1 MTDALS
7 PAARLALD
15 EAFERD
21 AARGG
26 FAHRGAVAVIGDDAL
41 AAAARERFGSPIR
54 LFHELTPIP
63 VAPPEGCERHGLVP
77 ELVDGVTLVVG
88 ELPRTLAGVDE
99 IAGLVARHADADV
112 LVVLAAR
119 EKNLERGMNERP
131 RDSFLEVAASRGR
144 DKARALIASGPRPT
158 PSPAYP
164 RSEIV
169 SGLDFPIA
177 AHGAVFA
184 GTRLD
189 IGTRALL
196 EVLPAQLDA
205 AALPERPT
213 VVDLGCGTGVLAVWT
228 ARHLPGARVIATDR
242 SWSAVSSA
250 SRTAQLAGVADR
262 VDTVHADAGEGIPD
276 RSVDVVL
283 LNPPFHDGRAV
294 IDDMA
299 HPLFRAA
306 GRMLRPGG
314 TLLTVYN
321 SHLKHR
327 GALERS
333 VGPTSQ
339 VARTP
344 KFTVTRSIAR

>member
-15 EAFERD
+15 EALERD
-21 AARGG
+21 MARGG
-26 FAHRGAVAVIGDDAL
+26 FARNGTVAVIGDGAL
-41 AAAARERFGSPIR
+41 AAAVHGRFAASVR
-54 LFHELTPIP
+54 VFDEHTPVHTI
-63 VAPPEGCERHGLVP
+63 APDGCARHGLDA
-77 ELVDGVTLVVG
+77 ELVSGVTLVVG

-99 IAGLVARHADADV
+99 IAGLVARFADPDV

-119 EKNLERGMNERP
+119 EKDLERGMNDRL
-131 RDSFLEVAASRGR
+131 RDSFAEVSASRGR
-144 DKARALIASGPRPT
+144 DKTRALIASNPRPS

-164 RSEIV
+164 RSELV
-169 SGLDFPIA
+169 SGLEFPIA

-196 EVLPAQLDA
+196 DVLPTQLDA
-205 AALPERPT
+205 AALPAHPT
-213 VVDLGCGTGVLAVWT
+213 VVDLGCGTGVLGVWT
-228 ARHLPGARVIATDR
+228 ARHLPGAQVIATDR

-250 SRTAQLAGVADR
+250 SRTAELAAVADR
-262 VDTVHADAGEGIPD
+262 VETVHADAGEGIPD
-276 RSVDVVL
+276 GSVDVVL

-306 GRMLRPGG
+306 ARMLRPGG

-321 SHLKHR
+321 SHLRHR
-327 GALERS
+327 GALERI

-339 VARTP
+339 VSRTP
-344 KFTVTRSIAR
+344 KFTVTRSVTR

>member
-7 PAARLALD
+7 PATLLALD

-21 AARGG
+21 ATRGG
-26 FAHRGAVAVIGDDAL
+26 FARSGTIAVIGDDAL
-41 AAAARERFGSPIR
+41 ATAVLERFNASVR
-54 LFHELTPIP
+54 LFDEHTPVD
-63 VAPPEGCERHGLVP
+63 VAAPAGCERQGLVA
-77 ELVDGVTLVVG
+77 ELVTEVTLVIG
-88 ELPRTLAGVDE
+88 ELPQTLAGVDE
-99 IAGLVARHADADV
+99 IAGLAARFADPDV

-119 EKNLERGMNERP
+119 EKDLERGMNDRL
-131 RDSFLEVAASRGR
+131 RASFVEVSASRGR
-144 DKARALIASGPRPT
+144 GKARALIASGPRPV

-164 RSEIV
+164 RSELV
-169 SGLDFPIA
+169 SGLEFPIA

-196 EVLPAQLDA
+196 DVLGDELDSA
-205 AALPERPT
+205 VLPERPT
-213 VVDLGCGTGVLAVWT
+213 VVDLGCGTGILAVWA
-228 ARHLPGARVIATDR
+228 ARHLADARVIATDR
-242 SWSAVSSA
+242 SWSAVSST
-250 SRTAQLAGVADR
+250 SRTAELAGVADR
-262 VDTVHADAGEGIPD
+262 VETVHTDAGEGIPD

-299 HPLFRAA
+299 QPLFRAA
-306 GRMLRPGG
+306 GRMLRSGG

-321 SHLKHR
+321 SHLRHR
-327 GALERS
+327 GALERT

-339 VARTP
+339 VSRTP

>member
-7 PAARLALD
+7 PASRLALD

-21 AARGG
+21 ANRGG
-26 FAHRGAVAVIGDDAL
+26 FAQGGTITVIGSDAL
-41 AAAARERFGSPIR
+41 AAAVRERFRASVR
-54 LFHELTPIP
+54 VFDEHTPVH
-63 VAPPEGCERHGLVP
+63 VAAPAGCERHGLAP
-77 ELVDGVTLVVG
+77 ELVDGVILVVG
-88 ELPRTLAGVDE
+88 ELPQTLAGVDE
-99 IAGLVARHADADV
+99 IAGLVARFADADV

-119 EKNLERGMNERP
+119 EKDLERGMNDRL
-131 RDSFLEVAASRGR
+131 RASFSEVSASRGR
-144 DKARALIASGPRPT
+144 DKARALIASVPRPA
-158 PSPAYP
+158 PSPSYP
-164 RSEIV
+164 RSELV
-169 SGLDFPIA
+169 SGLEFPIA

-196 EVLPAQLDA
+196 DQLGDELDA

-213 VVDLGCGTGVLAVWT
+213 VVDLGCGTGILAVWA
-228 ARHLPGARVIATDR
+228 ARHLPDARVIATDR

-250 SRTAQLAGVADR
+250 SRTAELAGVAGR
-262 VDTVHADAGEGIPD
+262 VDTVHADAGDGIPD

-299 HPLFRAA
+299 QPLFRAA
-306 GRMLRPGG
+306 GRMLRSGG

-321 SHLKHR
+321 SHLRHR
-327 GALERS
+327 GALERI

-339 VARTP
+339 VSRTP